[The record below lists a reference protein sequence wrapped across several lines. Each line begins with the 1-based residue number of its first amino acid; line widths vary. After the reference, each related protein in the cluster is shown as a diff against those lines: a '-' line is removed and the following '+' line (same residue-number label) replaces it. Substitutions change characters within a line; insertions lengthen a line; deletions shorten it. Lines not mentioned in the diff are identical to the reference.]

1 CFNLVK
7 VVCFQYQVRQK
18 SDPSIPTRFNV
29 NKTFKMATPSSTHP
43 ESTPSHDNES
53 RASTIAEPSLN
64 NNDTKTEKNVSEKLE
79 DGGKS
84 VDDTEYPTGLKFACI
99 MSSAFMCMFLT
110 SLDRMIITTAIPQIT
125 DEFHSVT
132 DIGWYGSAYL
142 LTQCASQLL
151 FGKLYTFFS
160 VKGTFLTSLFLFE
173 VGSAICGA
181 APNSVSFI
189 IGRAIAGL
197 GAAGILSGVVVI
209 IVHAVPLRKRPTYQ
223 GFFGAIF
230 GVSSVVGPLLG
241 GVFTSKVTWRWC
253 FYINLPLGGLA
264 GIIIFLILAIP
275 DRDTTK
281 LDLKFKLAQLDFFG
295 TALLIPGSVSL
306 ILAMEWGGSTYAW
319 KNWRII
325 LLLVLA
331 VILLAGFALVQI
343 FMPKTA
349 TLPGRIFTQRSILAG
364 VYATICN
371 GSQLMIFSVE
381 SGIRLLP
388 LMLSMVVATLMTG
401 ALVRRIG
408 YYTPFMIGGI
418 CLMAVGAG
426 LIYTF
431 EVNTDSSK
439 WIGYQIIYGFGLGLS
454 TQAPNLA
461 AQTVLP
467 KKDVPVGI
475 SLMFFGQLIGGAIF
489 LAVAQNI
496 LNTQLLERLSSVP
509 GLDAQKILDNGVTSL
524 TNLPAAIKDTALI
537 AYNEAIRHVFLVGLV
552 LVCLAIFGALALEWR
567 SVRQPENN
575 KGSSKA

>member
-1 CFNLVK
+1 
-7 VVCFQYQVRQK
+7 
-18 SDPSIPTRFNV
+18 
-29 NKTFKMATPSSTHP
+29 MATQPSTHP
-43 ESTPSHDNES
+43 EPTRDNES
-53 RASTIAEPSLN
+53 KASTIAEPSF
-64 NNDTKTEKNVSEKLE
+64 NDDDAKTEKNSSEKLE

-110 SLDRMIITTAIPQIT
+110 SLDRMIITTAIPKIT

-223 GFFGAIF
+223 GLFGAIF

-264 GIIIFLILAIP
+264 GSIIFLILTIP
-275 DRDTTK
+275 DRDATK
-281 LDLKFKLAQLDFFG
+281 LDLKSKLAQLDFFG

-319 KNWRII
+319 NNWRII

-331 VILLAGFALVQI
+331 AVLLAGFALVQV

-349 TLPGRIFTQRSILAG
+349 TLPSRIFKQRSILAG

-371 GSQLMIFSVE
+371 GSQLMIFSYYLPIWFQAIKGVSAVE

-431 EVNTDSSK
+431 EVNTDSGK
-439 WIGYQIIYGFGLGLS
+439 WIGYQVLYGFGLGLS

-496 LNTQLLERLSSVP
+496 LNTQLVERLSSVP

-524 TNLPAAIKDTALI
+524 TDLPAAIKTTALI

-575 KGSSKA
+575 KSDSKA